1 MRRIDREITN
11 AAIIDKYI
19 TDCNCCRL
27 GFNDNGKVYIV
38 PLNFGFVAEGGKRT
52 FYFHGA
58 FEGRKIDLIKA
69 TGYAAFELDYNY
81 RLQVFDAADE
91 CTAAFR
97 SIIGDGKI
105 SIVEDVVEK
114 RFGLLALMEQA
125 TGRKNWDI
133 TDETLGEVCIF
144 KLEVAEIACKEHL

>member
-1 MRRIDREITN
+1 MRRNDREITDSQL
-11 AAIIDKYI
+11 IDKYI
-19 TDCNCCRL
+19 RDCNCCRL
-27 GFNDNGKVYIV
+27 GFNDDGKVYIV
-38 PLNFGFVAEGGKRT
+38 PLNFGFVSDGEKRT

-58 FEGRKIDLIKA
+58 YEGRKIDLIKA
-69 TGYAAFELDYNY
+69 SGYAAFELDYNY

-105 SIVEDVVEK
+105 SMVEDVLEK

-125 TGRKNWDI
+125 TGRKDWDI
-133 TDETLGEVCIF
+133 TDKMLEEVCIF
-144 KLEVAEIACKEHL
+144 KLDVQEIACKEHL